1 MAEIGSTKY
10 NAGTID
16 TSVDGDT
23 TDFTATIGKH
33 YVIPYATGTPAANLV
48 ITLPVTPDIGNAVAF
63 TMTTADATFHV
74 DFVATINGIAYSS
87 GGGFAL
93 IEAGDSVTFRYVNA
107 TVGWVVAANS
117 IVGAYGSL
125 SIEDGTTATTF
136 GGASTDFTSK
146 AQITV
151 FDTDG
156 SSLAMTPVNAQDH
169 LVIRRTGEYQLFAT
183 VSFIGGSTDVYSLAF
198 FKNNGATKLGSRT
211 TRKIGSG
218 ATDTG
223 ACSVSAL
230 ETLTAGD
237 TIELFIQNETD
248 TSDCTIQDCVFS
260 AIQI

>member
-1 MAEIGSTKY
+1 MAEIGTTKY
-10 NAGTID
+10 ASGTIAAA
-16 TSVDGDT
+16 TGAT
-23 TDFTATIGKH
+23 TDYTDTIGNH
-33 YVIPYATGTPAANLV
+33 TVIDFATGTPAANLV
-48 ITLPVTPDIGNAVAF
+48 ITLPATPDIGNAVSY
-63 TMTTADATFHV
+63 TMTTADATYHV
-74 DFVATINGIAYSS
+74 DFVATINGIEYSS
-87 GGGFAL
+87 GGSYAL
-93 IEAGDSVTFRYVNA
+93 IEAGDSVTFRYVDA

-125 SIEDGTTATTF
+125 SIEGGTTATTF
-136 GGASTDFTSK
+136 GGSSTDFTNKS
-146 AQITV
+146 QITV

-198 FKNNGATKLGSRT
+198 FKNNGVTKLGSRT

-237 TIELFIQNETD
+237 TVELFIQNETD